1 MIWARR
7 GEGTAFRIAVL
18 PFPQSLWYLKM
29 KWPTDKDTFVSERCR
44 WQNLF
49 FLRLNKTWRV
59 LWQWVTR
66 GTNERGH
73 LWASSALSFCCCCWR
88 GTRIDSDTQHSAE
101 NTSCRENNLW
111 NMSISLCET
120 SIKHKKRTQFLYLNV
135 RPPWIESAVSFNSF
149 PWGNAES
156 PARAGVERTPPTY
169 FRRSSLR
176 KEEIF
181 S

>member
-29 KWPTDKDTFVSERCR
+29 KWPTDKDVCQWTLSLTKFV
-44 WQNLF
+44 F
-49 FLRLNKTWRV
+49 P
-59 LWQWVTR
+59 
-66 GTNERGH
+66 
-73 LWASSALSFCCCCWR
+73 ASSQNVAGIATVRHSWNKLT
-88 GTRIDSDTQHSAE
+88 GTFMRLKCIVFLLLLLARNSDTQHSAE

-135 RPPWIESAVSFNSF
+135 RPPWIQSAVSFNSF